1 VLSVASTPREPTP
14 PVMVVLVAEAS
25 GPPSI
30 VLVTASTRGHDVCL
44 NDTTPS
50 IPLDAVCVCVCED
63 GAGFGIQIF
72 ARLEKLIESF

>member
-1 VLSVASTPREPTP
+1 VLSVASALREPTP

-30 VLVTASTRGHDVCL
+30 VFVTASTRGHDVCL
-44 NDTTPS
+44 TDTTTPS
-50 IPLDAVCVCVCED
+50 IPLDQED